1 MIQKIAQPSAGLYFI
16 CFQEIKML
24 KYTKFTYCPK
34 CGEKSLTTLEQ
45 NGMICQSCSLK
56 YYHNTAA
63 AVAGIIVSPKGI
75 VMTTRAHDP
84 GKGKLDIPG
93 GFANYNETLEEALK
107 RELFEELNITVS
119 NYRYITSFPNEYHY
133 AGVTYFTIDTMFLV
147 QWDEAFNLVPNDEI
161 DELHYVEPERIDFE
175 MLAFQST
182 KKMFRYL
189 IENHLQ

>member
-1 MIQKIAQPSAGLYFI
+1 
-16 CFQEIKML
+16 ML

-34 CGEKSLTTLEQ
+34 CGSESLTILEQ
-45 NGMICQSCSLK
+45 NGMSCQSCGLK

-63 AVAGIIVSPKGI
+63 AVAAVILSPNGV
-75 VMTTRAHDP
+75 VMIKRAHDP

-93 GFANYNETLEEALK
+93 GFADYNETLEEALR
-107 RELFEELNITVS
+107 RELFEELNITVTD
-119 NYRYITSFPNEYHY
+119 YRYITSFPNEYQY

-161 DELHYVEPERIDFE
+161 DELYYVNLKNVDFE
-175 MLAFQST
+175 KLAFQST
-182 KKMFRYL
+182 QKIFRYL

>member
-1 MIQKIAQPSAGLYFI
+1 
-16 CFQEIKML
+16 ML
-24 KYTKFTYCPK
+24 KYTNFTYCPK
-34 CGEKSLTTLEQ
+34 CGKESLTVLEQ

-63 AVAGIIVSPKGI
+63 AVAAIIVSPKGI
-75 VMTTRAHDP
+75 VMIKRAHDP

-93 GFANYNETLEEALK
+93 GFANYNETLEEALR
-107 RELFEELNITVS
+107 RELLEELNITVT
-119 NYRYITSFPNEYHY
+119 NYRYITSFPNEYQY

-147 QWDEAFNLVPNDEI
+147 QWDEAFNLVPNEEV
-161 DELHYVEPERIDFE
+161 DELCYVDLKKFDFE

-182 KKMFRYL
+182 RKIFRYL